1 MLKFSRPVIGF
12 AVIAGTITLAG
23 CTQAEPEPPRTQDV
37 TLYFYSQSDLRNAT
51 FDDPVAV
58 TRTVSGTGAVAMDA
72 ALTLL
77 FAGPTKAEKLEG
89 ALTSDDLQSLAPLY
103 LGVWKEGT
111 TVVVN
116 FDTEALTVLN
126 SAAARQF
133 MAKEP
138 MRQTLLQ
145 FEGIEDVEYAINGEI
160 FTEWDA

>member
-1 MLKFSRPVIGF
+1 MKITRLLIGC
-12 AVIAGTITLAG
+12 ALLTGAITLVG
-23 CTQAEPEPPRTQDV
+23 CRPQLTAPEA
-37 TLYFYSQSDLRNAT
+37 TLYFYSQNDLRNAT

-58 TRTVSGTGAVAMDA
+58 TRTVSGTGTVAMDT

-77 FAGPTKAEKLEG
+77 FAGPTKAEKVEG
-89 ALTSDDLQSLAPLY
+89 ALISDDLQALAPLY
-103 LGVWKEGT
+103 LGVWQEGAT
-111 TVVVN
+111 IVVN
-116 FDTEALTVLN
+116 FDAEALTVLN